1 MNGAWATMTI
11 FNSRS
16 ALLRFL
22 TVTLVLL
29 ATSPAN
35 AQFGGRFG
43 GGMANSEIS
52 LVATYDKDKDGHLN
66 AAERKAVREASAMG
80 GGRAGRN
87 WPPDTFNAP
96 QGPRNALLKPAD
108 VKTYTDE
115 PLYDPAVLRTIFLT
129 FENKDW
135 EEELA
140 FFYNTDVEV
149 PATVVVDGK
158 TYRDV
163 GVHFRGMTSFRMVGE
178 GQKRSLNL
186 SFDDMHDK
194 QRLLGYQTLN
204 LLNSAADPT
213 FLRSMLYMQIA
224 RDYIAAPQANYAR
237 VVINGENW
245 GIYINLQQ
253 FNSAFVKEAGGGS
266 GERWK
271 VPGNPRGRGGG
282 LAWLG
287 EDAQQYRRYYEI
299 RSKDLPASWEKLV
312 ALTRVLN
319 QTPPARLVDE
329 LSPILDIDAV
339 LRFLAVEKV
348 LINNDGYWARGSD
361 YSLYIDAQGRFH
373 VVPHDVNETM
383 RPIENLGWGR
393 FDSDQPPGQG
403 AIDLD
408 LFAGADDP
416 GKPLLNRLMLVP
428 ELKLKYLGYVK
439 SITEKWLN
447 WERIGPLAAS
457 YQALIAADVKADN
470 RKLGSTEQ
478 FTAGVTVDV
487 QESFGGPISAPGM
500 SLKTFVEKRRAY
512 VLGALEMYDR
522 ERRSAQAH

>member
-1 MNGAWATMTI
+1 MK
-11 FNSRS
+11 NSACRAAS
-16 ALLRFL
+16 LHLVAAA
-22 TVTLVLL
+22 LVLL
-29 ATSPAN
+29 ITSPAN

-52 LVATYDKDKDGHLN
+52 LVPTYDKDKDGHLN
-66 AAERKAVREASAMG
+66 AAERKAVREAAATG
-80 GGRAGRN
+80 GGRPGRN
-87 WPPDTFNAP
+87 WPADTFNTSH
-96 QGPRNALLKPAD
+96 GPRNALLKPAD
-108 VKTYTDE
+108 VKTYANE
-115 PLYDPAVLRTIFLT
+115 PLYDPATLRTIFLT
-129 FENKDW
+129 FENRDW

-163 GVHFRGMTSFRMVGE
+163 GVHFRGMTSFRMVGD

-186 SFDDMHDK
+186 SFNDVHDK

-224 RDYIAAPQANYAR
+224 RDYIAAPKANYAR

-253 FNSAFVKEAGGGS
+253 FNAEFTREAGGGS

-271 VPGNPRGRGGG
+271 VPGNPRSRGGG

-287 EDAQQYRRYYEI
+287 EDAEQYRRYYEI
-299 RSKDLPASWEKLV
+299 RSKDKPESWEKLIT
-312 ALTRVLN
+312 LTRVLN
-319 QTPPARLVDE
+319 QTPPANLVAE

-348 LINNDGYWARGSD
+348 LINNDGYWTRGSD
-361 YSLYIDAQGRFH
+361 YSLYIDTQGRFH
-373 VVPHDVNETM
+373 VVPHDVNEAM

-393 FDSDQPPGQG
+393 FDNDLPLGQG

-428 ELKLKYLGYVK
+428 ELKEKYLGYVR
-439 SITEKWLN
+439 SITEKWLD

-457 YQALIAADVKADN
+457 YQALIAADVQADN

-478 FTAGVTVDV
+478 FTAGVTEDV
-487 QESFGGPISAPGM
+487 PESFGGPIAAPGM

-512 VLGALEMYDR
+512 IVGALAMYDR
-522 ERRSAQAH
+522 ERRSAQVH